1 MCVLSPKKVGYLHAG
16 LKEIKNHVQEQLSQ
30 HSKKAK
36 DLIQRR
42 GKLNQGKGQGV
53 NLGSDGEGLRGQ
65 NRQNQN
71 QQGRG
76 GQRGRGRGA
85 REARMAR
92 MQKVARKYN
101 VEKMAREIKG
111 VSMTAFLVTSEKESQ
126 LKIASNYFLGT
137 N

>member
-1 MCVLSPKKVGYLHAG
+1 MCVLSPKKVGYLRAG

-42 GKLNQGKGQGV
+42 GKFNQGKGPGG

-65 NRQNQN
+65 DRQSQS

-76 GQRGRGRGA
+76 GQQGRGRGGQRGENGQNA
-85 REARMAR
+85 KGG
-92 MQKVARKYN
+92 QKIQRG
-101 VEKMAREIKG
+101 KG
-111 VSMTAFLVTSEKESQ
+111 GERNQ
-126 LKIASNYFLGT
+126 RGQYDSNPGGQ
-137 N
+137 